1 MLAWVLALPVAQA
14 GQTADQ
20 MADLMAVPPPVHLTQ
35 AEVVQQLLP
44 HDQPPPRQVDSRQ
57 LPQAWQP
64 VSLPHAQPHAIVA
77 QASAALSGPQA
88 MAVTWYRLK
97 VPDAAWAPQP
107 LMLYGAR
114 AKGYG
119 PVSVYVD
126 GQLVGQWQLDGVQ
139 WYWAPFWLTV
149 DGGQRSVT
157 PREVL
162 VRMAHPAHTRTALA
176 SVWLGHPDSI
186 RWRYMA
192 RQWLQLQVPA
202 MGGGAFLAVGLFAFF
217 VWLRSLRDITFLLF
231 SVLAV
236 SSFIRG
242 LHYYVDFEV
251 RDDLLGWLTVNS
263 LFWLIGAVH
272 HLQMR
277 LHQRTMPRLTRV
289 LHLIIGTVFVVSLPV
304 LHHLPNTPDFSP
316 LVYVLAMVTSPL
328 VAYAGFRLSWR
339 RSIDGML
346 VASAV
351 ITGTLF
357 GFNDWAIQN
366 NLLGAESWY
375 LGPYANILNFAL
387 FCTIMFRHYMRAVD
401 GVRESN
407 VVLGH
412 KLAEREAELH
422 HSYERLRAVE
432 RQQTLQT
439 ERQRMMQDMH
449 DGLGS
454 ALHSALRAVEHG
466 RLAEHDVVDVLRGCI
481 DDLHLAI
488 DSMDP
493 AHADLQLLMATLR
506 HRLGPRLKQAGL
518 TLDWHVHDL
527 PELQGLDPRNALHI
541 MRIVQE
547 ALTNSLKHSGADR
560 LTLVSEVTPHDVRI
574 RIRDN
579 GRGFQVQPDPAAGG
593 RGLQN
598 QQRRAQA
605 IGARVSWQS
614 GPAGTETLLCIP
626 LIPGPRPDVHT
637 P

>member
-1 MLAWVLALPVAQA
+1 MVQFTRMLWLLLVALLVGQA
-14 GQTADQ
+14 ARADVQ
-20 MADLMAVPPPVHLTQ
+20 PLHLTQ
-35 AEVVQQLLP
+35 AEVVQQVLP
-44 HDQPPPRQVDSRQ
+44 REVPPPMVVDSRQ
-57 LPQAWQP
+57 LPGAWQP
-64 VSLPHAQPHAIVA
+64 VRLPHAQPHAIVA
-77 QASAALSGPQA
+77 QASAALSGPQTT
-88 MAVTWYRLK
+88 AVTWYRLQ
-97 VPDAAWAPQP
+97 VPATTWAAQP

-119 PVSVYVD
+119 PVAVYVD
-126 GQLVGQWQLDGVQ
+126 GRLVAQWQLDGVQ
-139 WYWAPFWLTV
+139 WYWAPFWLTI
-149 DGGQRSVT
+149 DGGQRHAA

-176 SVWLGHPDSI
+176 SLWLGHPDSI
-186 RWRYMA
+186 RWRYVA

-202 MGGGAFLAVGLFAFF
+202 MGAGAFLAVGLFALF
-217 VWLRSLRDITFLLF
+217 VWLRSRGDVAFLLF
-231 SVLAV
+231 AVLAV
-236 SSFIRG
+236 ASFIRG
-242 LHYYVDFEV
+242 LHYYVDLV
-251 RDDLLGWLTVNS
+251 VSDDLLGWLTVNS

-289 LHLIIGTVFVVSLPV
+289 LHIIIGTVFVVSLPV

-339 RSIDGML
+339 RSVDGML
-346 VASAV
+346 VAIAV
-351 ITGTLF
+351 IIGTLF

-407 VVLGH
+407 VLLGQ
-412 KLAEREAELH
+412 KLSEREAELRL
-422 HSYERLRAVE
+422 SYERLRDIE

-466 RLAEHDVVDVLRGCI
+466 RLSAPDVLDVLRGCI

-518 TLDWHVHDL
+518 TLDWQVHDL
-527 PELQGLDPRNALHI
+527 PELQGLEPRKALHI

-579 GRGFQVQPDPAAGG
+579 GRGFQVKTDQSVLG

-605 IGARVSWQS
+605 IGGRVSWQS
-614 GPAGTETLLCIP
+614 GPEGTETLLCIP
-626 LIPGPRPDVHT
+626 LTPGPGPDEQT